1 MYTIFFTDT
10 FKILSK
16 KFFFSLF
23 CFCFMKMYLQVRI
36 ENHWTVPL
44 DHPAFFVFFISYPP
58 KNVFLFTQCR
68 RLLEKFCATNS
79 VYQKKKKRE
88 KKNTKCLSYGCR
100 MESPRWISDVLAGED
115 TSLTIGENTRSL
127 FLLKLEKI
135 GFTVIRSQLN
145 HDDVTVWNPR
155 QYPIYYHNS
164 FISLLTP
171 FCSFFPWKLWRVA
184 AAFLCVR
191 R

>member
-44 DHPAFFVFFISYPP
+44 DYPAFFFFYLLPSEERFSLYTVQ
-58 KNVFLFTQCR
+58 KASWKVLCNKQ
-68 RLLEKFCATNS
+68 RLP
-79 VYQKKKKRE
+79 KKKRE

-100 MESPRWISDVLAGED
+100 MESPRWISEVLAGED
-115 TSLTIGENTRSL
+115 ASLTIGENTRSL